1 MIRLSD
7 NQKIRLKTFYEN
19 KEYSNFE
26 TEVEALGNFND
37 LPVFLKTGYAG
48 CKVLNPNSKKKIIF

>member
-48 CKVLNPNSKKKIIF
+48 SKVLNPNS